1 MPTMTRRQL
10 LRSAAG
16 SSALLSFAVARPRS
30 VADLLAAGWPQ
41 AVDPIA
47 ESRAKMGATPIVPTR
62 LAENLVMLSGPG
74 GNVVVL
80 NGPDGKLVVDSFVQP
95 AWPALKKLL
104 DAMGRSPVKLVIDT
118 HWHFDHTDN
127 NQQFRQA
134 GAAILAQVNTKK
146 RMSQTHDVLGMHFTP
161 SPATALPTQTFV
173 DLHKQRMN
181 GERIEAGRIPPA
193 HTDTD
198 AYVLF
203 TRANALHMG
212 DVFFHGVYPFID
224 AATGGSINGQIAGA
238 TLGLKL
244 ADNAT
249 KIVPGHGAVADKTAL
264 TAYRDMLVTVRD
276 RVQKLKAGGR
286 SLAEVAAAR
295 PTADLDA
302 TWGRGF
308 MTPSDF
314 VAIVYNT
321 LKLK

>member
-1 MPTMTRRQL
+1 MPTITRRQL

-16 SSALLSFAVARPRS
+16 SSALLSLAAAGPDGVAE
-30 VADLLAAGWPQ
+30 LLAAGWPQ
-41 AVDPIA
+41 VADPIA
-47 ESRAKMGATPIVPTR
+47 ERRAQIGAAPIVTTR
-62 LAENLVMLSGPG
+62 LSDNLSMLSGPG

-95 AWPALKKLL
+95 AWPALRTVL

-127 NQQFRQA
+127 NQQFRKT

-146 RMSQTHDVLGMHFTP
+146 RMSQTHDVLGMRFTP
-161 SPATALPTQTFV
+161 SPAAALPSQALG

-198 AYVLF
+198 AYVLV
-203 TRANALHMG
+203 TRANAMPMG

-249 KIVPGHGAVADKTAL
+249 KIVPGHGAVADKAAL

-286 SLAEVAAAR
+286 SLAEVTAAK

-302 TWGRGF
+302 TWGTGF
-308 MTPSDF
+308 MAPDDF